1 MKYSDVDPRPR
12 LEEPCPRCWEHSMR
26 EPLHTNALSRTTRGI
41 DDEPVW
47 VCSRCGMDE
56 AFEDIQ
62 GGATLQ
68 KYWPLP
74 FLTFEG
80 LIG

>member
-12 LEEPCPRCWEHSMR
+12 LEEPCPRCGEHSMR
-26 EPLHTNALSRTTRGI
+26 EPLPTNALSRTTRGT
-41 DDEPVW
+41 DDVAVW
-47 VCSRCGMDE
+47 VCSDCGTDE
-56 AFEDIQ
+56 AFEDLG

-74 FLTFEG
+74 FLTFES
-80 LIG
+80 LIK

>member
-1 MKYSDVDPRPR
+1 MRDPLP
-12 LEEPCPRCWEHSMR
+12 
-26 EPLHTNALSRTTRGI
+26 TNALSRTTRGI

-47 VCSRCGMDE
+47 VCSDCGTDE
-56 AFEDIQ
+56 AFEDLG

-68 KYWPLP
+68 KYWPLVNR
-74 FLTFEG
+74 TFEG